1 MIGHS
6 HQIES
11 GCKMNGKYV
20 AAILAATLP
29 TLALGQGA
37 DSYQCSYGELQR
49 RVEIL
54 RETGVDVPC
63 EVHYHK
69 DTEAPGE
76 PQVLWRATSEAG
88 YCEKKTEEFI
98 AKLRDWGWN
107 CGNADQP
114 EALPEKADD
123 TEALTTEE
131 EPNSG
136 ESE

>member
-1 MIGHS
+1 
-6 HQIES
+6 
-11 GCKMNGKYV
+11 MNGKYV

-29 TLALGQGA
+29 TLALGQGT
-37 DSYQCSYGELQR
+37 DSYECSYGELQR

-54 RETGVDVPC
+54 HETGVDVPC

-107 CGNADQP
+107 CGTADQP
-114 EALPEKADD
+114 EALPEKPDD
-123 TEALTTEE
+123 TEALTTVE
-131 EPNSG
+131 EPDSV